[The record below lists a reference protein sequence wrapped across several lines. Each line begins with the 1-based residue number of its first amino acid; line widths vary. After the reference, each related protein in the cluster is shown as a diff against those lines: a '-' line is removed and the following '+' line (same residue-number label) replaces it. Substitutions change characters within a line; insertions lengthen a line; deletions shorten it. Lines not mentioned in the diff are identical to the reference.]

1 MKNKSALIILI
12 CSSVLFALQPMTLD
26 DCFSAALENSPN
38 VKAAQ
43 ERISQA
49 QAQVIQARSAF
60 LPSISATAS
69 YTRLDTEPYVSMGD
83 MTEMMGE
90 ILAMYIPPELWPPD
104 TGQFEDT
111 GDQTMK
117 MGEDENYDITVG
129 FRQPVFA
136 GFGILSGYRL
146 ANLNRKIEGLNADNT
161 REELLYSVEEAY
173 WQHIKAQGFLQ
184 TAKQSLEQVSAHV
197 ADLEILEEQGVVSPN
212 NVLEAQVQESEMELT
227 VLKAQQAVRLTLLVL
242 STLTGISADSIFIEP
257 EIPEKTDP
265 FENSSEALKAARSG
279 NTNLKTLDMAWKA
292 ADIAIT
298 AAASPLYPAV
308 AVIGNWHYKKPNR
321 ELENDWYDS
330 WDITAAV
337 SLNVFDWGLTIG
349 RIKEAVARKRELE
362 ANRETVTHALDLQV
376 KTAYSTYIEAV
387 AAEEVARK
395 QVESARENYR
405 ITQELF
411 ANQAATSTMLLDAHS
426 GLLRAEVNHLTANA
440 DRAIAKAALTK
451 LTGGYIKFFRE
462 EEQ

>member
-197 ADLEILEEQGVVSPN
+197 ADLKILEEQGVVSPN

-227 VLKAQQAVRLTLLVL
+227 VLKA
-242 STLTGISADSIFIEP
+242 
-257 EIPEKTDP
+257 
-265 FENSSEALKAARSG
+265 
-279 NTNLKTLDMAWKA
+279 
-292 ADIAIT
+292 
-298 AAASPLYPAV
+298 
-308 AVIGNWHYKKPNR
+308 
-321 ELENDWYDS
+321 
-330 WDITAAV
+330 
-337 SLNVFDWGLTIG
+337 
-349 RIKEAVARKRELE
+349 
-362 ANRETVTHALDLQV
+362 
-376 KTAYSTYIEAV
+376 
-387 AAEEVARK
+387 
-395 QVESARENYR
+395 
-405 ITQELF
+405 
-411 ANQAATSTMLLDAHS
+411 
-426 GLLRAEVNHLTANA
+426 
-440 DRAIAKAALTK
+440 
-451 LTGGYIKFFRE
+451 
-462 EEQ
+462 